1 MAESEA
7 FKKAKEAYAKAQL
20 GSTAAGK
27 VLKKGPKPLVMLH
40 IKLGNLQ
47 LVKVSELVLELLL
60 TLPTRH
66 LNQLEKP
73 KCIRMSLKSL
83 MMDLQLHMVGFNQ
96 GTKRSFEKERV
107 GKKEK
112 LGYQG
117 PVREN
122 EEAGGA
128 LIATEHKATGPTM
141 GEKWENFKLKSP
153 VGRGVAYLQEKWEES
168 ENGLIA
174 LIRTIIE
181 KVTGFFRD
189 RAS

>member
-27 VLKKGPKPLVMLH
+27 VLKKGPKPSVMLH

-60 TLPTRH
+60 TLPTRL

-83 MMDLQLHMVGFNQ
+83 MMDLQLHMVGF
-96 GTKRSFEKERV
+96 
-107 GKKEK
+107 
-112 LGYQG
+112 
-117 PVREN
+117 
-122 EEAGGA
+122 
-128 LIATEHKATGPTM
+128 
-141 GEKWENFKLKSP
+141 
-153 VGRGVAYLQEKWEES
+153 
-168 ENGLIA
+168 
-174 LIRTIIE
+174 
-181 KVTGFFRD
+181 
-189 RAS
+189 